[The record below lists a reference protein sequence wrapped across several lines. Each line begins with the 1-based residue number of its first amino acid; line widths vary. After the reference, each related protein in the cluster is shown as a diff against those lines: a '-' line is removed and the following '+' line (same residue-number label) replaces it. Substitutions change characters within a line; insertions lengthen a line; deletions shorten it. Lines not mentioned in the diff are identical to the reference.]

1 MRAEAMVRT
10 VLVAILAVAVC
21 SCASTG
27 AVPAPGRAAS
37 AGSDALALVAQAQL
51 RLEAGEISAG
61 LRLFADAVA
70 LAPGDDE
77 LREEYGLALAGV
89 GLTEG
94 AVEQLTKPARLSPA
108 GEATLGILLSQA
120 ATDPAAVAAAL
131 PHLEAG
137 VDAVP
142 QGMQA
147 RLTLA
152 QSLLRLGRGADA
164 WPHVQVL
171 LSERPEDPR
180 IQLLA
185 GQSMRQ
191 AGRLDEAAG
200 YLRQA
205 ASNADVR
212 PRATI
217 ELVEALAAGGKHR
230 EAADLMGEF
239 IRTEGSTVAALAR
252 WATLLVRAGDRERAN
267 QVLDGILEKD
277 PGFRDALLLKAM
289 LAAGAGDVQ
298 GAEQLY
304 RRVLAGDAADPDAAL
319 GLARLL
325 VELRRLDEARTLLA
339 GVWARVV
346 EGKLESDE
354 AGVEVAQELAAVE
367 LVDEKPDAAL
377 PWLRRLDVL
386 PLSRRSLALWAGHF
400 RLRKANREGIDY
412 FVAAKVGEDPGAERA
427 RSAFEAEFRLAAG
440 EEDAALRLLE
450 PLLAGDEDEV
460 LAALGTLER
469 AKRYAQVVELSRQAL
484 ARLPEARG
492 VRFALAASLER
503 SDRWEESEKQFL
515 EILVVQPDDA
525 PSLNYLGY
533 MYADRG
539 VKLEEAREMLLKAV
553 SLDPTSGAYIDSLGW
568 VYFRLGEYGL
578 AEKHLTEA
586 ARLAPSDPTVNE
598 HMGDLFRAL
607 GDAARAAE
615 WYRRAL
621 ACEAD
626 DPEQPAKIRE
636 KLATV
641 ETTGADAPR

>member
-1 MRAEAMVRT
+1 MRT
-10 VLVAILAVAVC
+10 ILVAVLAIALC

-27 AVPAPGRAAS
+27 VPPAPERPAS
-37 AGSDALALVAQAQL
+37 PPSGALALVAQAHL

-89 GLTEG
+89 GLTD
-94 AVEQLTKPARLSPA
+94 AAIEQLAGLARRSPA

-120 ATDPAAVAAAL
+120 ASDPAAVAAAL
-131 PHLEAG
+131 PHLDAG

-142 QGMQA
+142 QGLQA

-171 LSERPEDPR
+171 LSERPDDPR
-180 IQLLA
+180 ILLLA

-191 AGRLDEAAG
+191 SGRLDDAAG

-205 ASNADVR
+205 AANADVR

-217 ELVEALAAGGKHR
+217 ELVETLAAGGRYR

-239 IRTEGSTVAALAR
+239 IRTEGTTVAALAR
-252 WATLLVRAGDRERAN
+252 WATLLVRAGDRDHATR
-267 QVLDGILEKD
+267 VLDGILEKD
-277 PGFRDALLLKAM
+277 PDFRDALLLKAM
-289 LAAGAGDVQ
+289 LAASAGDVQ

-304 RRVLAGDAADPDAAL
+304 RRALAGNPGDPDAAL

-339 GVWARVV
+339 GVWERVV
-346 EGKLESDE
+346 EHALEADE
-354 AGVEVAQELAAVE
+354 AGIEVAQELAAVE
-367 LVDEKPDAAL
+367 LVDEKPEAAR
-377 PWLRRLDVL
+377 PWLDRLAAR
-386 PLSRRSLALWAGHF
+386 PLSRRSLALWAGYF
-400 RLRKANREGIDY
+400 RQRKAALEGVG
-412 FVAAKVGEDPGAERA
+412 FFAAAKAEEDPGGGRA
-427 RSAFEAEFRLAAG
+427 RAAFEAEFRLAAG
-440 EEDAALRLLE
+440 QDDEALRLLD

-469 AKRYAQVVELSRQAL
+469 AKRYAQVVEHSRRVL

-503 SDRWEESEKQFL
+503 SGKWEESEAVFR
-515 EILVVQPDDA
+515 EILAGAPDDA

-539 VKLEEAREMLLKAV
+539 VKLDEAREMLIKAV

-598 HMGDLFRAL
+598 HMGDLFQAL

-615 WYRRAL
+615 WYRKAL

-626 DPEQPAKIRE
+626 DPEQPARLRK
-636 KLATV
+636 KLAEV
-641 ETTGADAPR
+641 EPAGADAPR